1 MVGSP
6 VKELA
11 ASMRRKGRGM
21 LGTGDHRWQPQAS
34 EVALGGGEE
43 QVDRSQILKV
53 IDFCTEEF
61 VLYLAGNALIHYVS
75 DLSLVLAWALG
86 LQK

>member
-1 MVGSP
+1 
-6 VKELA
+6 
-11 ASMRRKGRGM
+11 M
-21 LGTGDHRWQPQAS
+21 LGTGDYRWQPQAS

-61 VLYLAGNALIHYVS
+61 VLYLAGNAFIHSLICLFIHS
-75 DLSLVLAWALG
+75 MSALSPVLAWALG
-86 LQK
+86 LQR

>member
-1 MVGSP
+1 
-6 VKELA
+6 
-11 ASMRRKGRGM
+11 M

-53 IDFCTEEF
+53 IHFCTEEF
-61 VLYLAGNALIHYVS
+61 VLYLAGNALIHS
-75 DLSLVLAWALG
+75 LSV
-86 LQK
+86 